1 MAFSATQLFGNVA
14 RQDHLHFKQDGHL
27 DYRKVASF
35 LDLSKKDLS
44 AIADVERSS
53 VRFDEK
59 IPADLAQRLDEIANI
74 ANLVAEVFGGDA
86 EKTALWF
93 KTPNY
98 MLGEVAPRDMIRMGR
113 YKRLLKFIQE
123 ARDA

>member
-1 MAFSATQLFGNVA
+1 MALSQLFGNVA
-14 RQDHLHFKQDGHL
+14 RQDHLRFRHDGQL
-27 DYRKVASF
+27 DYKKVASF
-35 LDLSKKDLS
+35 FDLSKKDLS
-44 AIADVERSS
+44 SIAEVEKSS

-74 ANLVAEVFGGDA
+74 ANLVADVFAGDA

>member
-1 MAFSATQLFGNVA
+1 MTLSAVQLFGNVA
-14 RQDHLHFKQDGHL
+14 RQDHLQFKQDGHL
-27 DYRKVASF
+27 DYKKVASF
-35 LDLSKKDLS
+35 LEFSKKDLS
-44 AIADVERSS
+44 AIADVEKSS

-59 IPADLAQRLDEIANI
+59 IPADLARRLDEVANI

-86 EKTALWF
+86 AKTALWF

-98 MLGEVAPRDMIRMGR
+98 LLGEVAPRDMIRMGR

-123 ARDA
+123 ARES